1 MPARAIYMDCAID
14 TCTKKNVRN
23 GPNGAT
29 CTADRCKRK
38 YAKQRREL
46 DSEPA
51 GGDGGAA
58 VLASADV
65 MPANMWVNDVE
76 EILGERCCE
85 RHKLSRVRRKRG
97 PGSAA
102 RQQFLVRGGFLVDD
116 DESDTEDTIP
126 DNDTFW
132 VDKDVLLDTIDKAD
146 VKAALK
152 KRYES
157 VIAGL

>member
-1 MPARAIYMDCAID
+1 MSACAIYMDCAID
-14 TCTKKNVRN
+14 TCKKKNVRN

-29 CTADRCKRK
+29 CTADSCKRK

-85 RHKLSRVRRKRG
+85 PHKLSRVRRKRG

-102 RQQFLVRGGFLVDD
+102 RQQFLVRGGFLIDD
-116 DESDTEDTIP
+116 DESDTEDKIP

-132 VDKDVLLDTIDKAD
+132 VDKDVLLDTIAEED

-152 KRYES
+152 ERYES
-157 VIAGL
+157 VLGDL

>member
-1 MPARAIYMDCAID
+1 M
-14 TCTKKNVRN
+14 
-23 GPNGAT
+23 
-29 CTADRCKRK
+29 
-38 YAKQRREL
+38 
-46 DSEPA
+46 
-51 GGDGGAA
+51 
-58 VLASADV
+58 
-65 MPANMWVNDVE
+65 
-76 EILGERCCE
+76 
-85 RHKLSRVRRKRG
+85 RRKRG